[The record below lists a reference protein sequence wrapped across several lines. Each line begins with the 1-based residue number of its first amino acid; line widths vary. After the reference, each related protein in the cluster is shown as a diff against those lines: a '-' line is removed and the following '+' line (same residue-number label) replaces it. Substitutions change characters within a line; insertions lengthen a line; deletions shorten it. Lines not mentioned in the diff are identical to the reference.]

1 MPDLLDRPSGT
12 NPTRRP
18 PGEDA
23 GPEPAGGHGLSVYL
37 DDLRRGD
44 SDAVGEIAR
53 RWLPRVERALER
65 KLRGLRLADAEG
77 VASSVFLSLWNHA
90 GGGRFG
96 AGTLADSDE
105 LWRWLMRVA
114 DSKAIDY
121 ARRERA
127 AKRGGGRTRGEGS
140 VWRSDGDGG
149 PSAGLD
155 SVGSRDLT
163 PAEQAA
169 FAETFEQLMGALP
182 NDLTREVV
190 VGRLEARTS
199 TEMATE
205 LGVSPK
211 TVKRKLAGV
220 RDLVRLGALDLAAP
234 EERTPPPAG
243 A

>member
-1 MPDLLDRPSGT
+1 MPALPDQPSGT
-12 NPTRRP
+12 NLTQRP
-18 PGEDA
+18 AEEKA
-23 GPEPAGGHGLSVYL
+23 GREPVGGQGLSVYL

-44 SDAVGEIAR
+44 SEAVGEIAR
-53 RWLPRVERALER
+53 RWLPRVERVLER

-127 AKRGGGRTRGEGS
+127 AKRGGGRLRGEGS
-140 VWRSDGDGG
+140 VWRTGGDG
-149 PSAGLD
+149 PPAGLD
-155 SVGSRDLT
+155 GVGSGELT
-163 PAEQAA
+163 PAEHAA
-169 FAETFEQLMGALP
+169 FAETFEQLLGALP

-199 TEMATE
+199 TEMATA

-220 RDLVRLGALDLAAP
+220 RDLVRLGTLDLAAP
-234 EERTPPPAG
+234 ERRTSPQAG
-243 A
+243 S